1 MSNVYT
7 SAYRTLYPKQYDVI
21 VIGAGHAGCEA
32 GLASARL
39 GCKTLVVTINLDT
52 IAWMPCNPSIG
63 GPAKGN
69 LVREVDALGGEMA
82 KITDRTYLQ
91 VRMLNSSKGPAV
103 QALRA
108 QCDKKMYSMFMRQ
121 VLESTDNLDIKQV
134 MVDEIIVEDGRVA
147 GIVSN
152 LGMEYRCKSIVI
164 ATGTFL
170 KGKCHVGLRS
180 YIAGRAGEASA
191 EKLSDSLLQHGFT
204 LGRLKTGT
212 PARIDSRTVNYN
224 RMKIQEGDTPAKFF
238 SFDTPGIEKEQT
250 PCWLTGTTPETHK
263 VIMENLDRSPIY
275 SGVIEGIGPRY
286 CPSIEDKVVRFPD
299 RDHHP
304 IFIEPESI
312 FTNELYVQGMSSSLP
327 EDVQLKFLR
336 TVPGLENVE
345 ILRPAYAVEYDYI
358 PASQTYPWLET
369 KVLKGLFTAGQ
380 INGTSG
386 YEEAAAQGIIAGIN
400 AARSVKEQS
409 YVIMDRSE
417 SYIGTLIDDLVTKE
431 INEPYRMLTSRSE
444 YRLLLRQDNADL
456 RLSPLGKEIGLL
468 KEASYDKFSEKLRQI
483 DSELKRLAS
492 IRITPTDEMREIVK
506 EISGQEFYQPISLI
520 ELLRRQSV
528 TYRMLSRIAEPPEV
542 ISESAI
548 EQIEIQVKYEG
559 YIERQ
564 TDQINRFKK
573 LENLAIPSDINYFGI
588 KALSREAQDKLSKV
602 KPQSIGQASR
612 VGGVTPA
619 DISVLVVYLDSIK
632 KSLRE
637 AI

>member
-1 MSNVYT
+1 MVS
-7 SAYRTLYPKQYDVI
+7 SYRTLYPKQYDVI

-32 GLASARL
+32 ALSSARL
-39 GCKTLVVTINLDT
+39 GAKTLIVTINLDT

-69 LVREVDALGGEMA
+69 LVRELDALGGEMA
-82 KITDRTYLQ
+82 KVTDRTYLQ
-91 VRMLNSSKGPAV
+91 IRMLNSSKGPAV

-108 QCDKKMYSMFMRQ
+108 QCDKKLYSMFMRQ
-121 VLESTDNLDIKQV
+121 VLEEQPNLDIKQV
-134 MVDEIIVEDGRVA
+134 MVDELIVEDGQAV

-152 LGMEYRCKSIVI
+152 LGMEYRSKSVVI

-170 KGKCHVGLRS
+170 KGRCHVGLRS
-180 YIAGRAGEASA
+180 YVAGRSGEASA
-191 EKLSDSLLQHGFT
+191 EHLSESLLQHGFK

-212 PARIDSRTVNYN
+212 PARIDSKTVDYDK
-224 RMKIQEGDTPAKFF
+224 MEVQGGDTPVRFF
-238 SFDTPGIEKEQT
+238 SFDSQGQEKEQS
-250 PCWLTGTTPETHK
+250 PCWLTHTTTETHE
-263 VIMENLDRSPIY
+263 VIMKNLDRSPMY

-299 RDHHP
+299 RDQHP
-304 IFIEPESI
+304 IFIEPESV

-327 EDVQLKFLR
+327 EDVQLMMLR
-336 TVPGLENVE
+336 TIPGLANVE

-358 PASQTYPWLET
+358 PASQLYPWLET
-369 KVLKGLFTAGQ
+369 KFVKGLFTAGQ

-400 AARSVKEQS
+400 ASRYTKGENPI
-409 YVIMDRSE
+409 IMERSE
-417 SYIGTLIDDLVTKE
+417 SYIGTLIDDLVTKD

-456 RLSPLGKEIGLL
+456 RLTPLGKEIGLVDQSRL
-468 KEASYDKFSEKLRQI
+468 DKFDRKSREI
-483 DSELKRLAS
+483 EVETKRLATL
-492 IRITPTDEMREIVK
+492 RLNPNEETKR
-506 EISGQEFYQPISLI
+506 
-520 ELLRRQSV
+520 LLREATSQELHQTCSALEFLRRTGV
-528 TYRMLSRIAEPPEV
+528 TYQMMADLFPPEDK
-542 ISESAI
+542 ISREAA

-559 YIERQ
+559 YIDRQ
-564 TDQINRFKK
+564 NQLINKFKK
-573 LENLAIPSDINYFGI
+573 LENMPIPSDINYYGI
-588 KALSREAQDKLSKV
+588 KALSRESMDKLTKV

-619 DISVLVVYLDSIK
+619 DVSVLVIYLDTLK
-632 KSLRE
+632 KGGNRE

>member
-1 MSNVYT
+1 MT
-7 SAYRTLYPKQYDVI
+7 YRTLYPKKYDVI

-32 GLASARL
+32 ALATARL

-52 IAWMPCNPSIG
+52 VAWMPCNPSIG

-91 VRMLNSSKGPAV
+91 IRMLNSSRGPAV
-103 QALRA
+103 QSLRA
-108 QCDKKMYSMFMRQ
+108 QCDKKLYSMFMRQ
-121 VLESTDNLDIKQV
+121 VLESTPNLDLKQV
-134 MVDEIIVEDGRVA
+134 LVEEIIVEDGQIA

-152 LGMEYRCKSIVI
+152 LGMEYRCKALII

-180 YIAGRAGEASA
+180 YSAGRAGEFSA
-191 EKLSDSLLQHGFT
+191 EKLSDSLKQHGFI

-212 PARIDSRTVNYN
+212 PARVDKRTINFN
-224 RMKIQEGDTPAKFF
+224 KMKIQEGETPVRFF
-238 SFDTPGIEKEQT
+238 SFDSPGIEKEQT
-250 PCWLTGTTPETHK
+250 PCWLTHTNSKTHEI
-263 VIMENLDRSPIY
+263 IMSNLNRSPIY
-275 SGVIEGIGPRY
+275 TGIIEGIGPRY

-299 RDHHP
+299 RDQHP

-312 FTNELYVQGMSSSLP
+312 FTNEMYVQGMSSSLP
-327 EDVQLKFLR
+327 EDVQLAMLR
-336 TVPGLENVE
+336 TIEGMENVE
-345 ILRPAYAVEYDYI
+345 MLRPAYAVEYDYI
-358 PASQTYPWLET
+358 PATQVYPWLET
-369 KVLKGLFTAGQ
+369 KVVKGIFTAGQ

-400 AARSVKEQS
+400 AARFINNLPYIVME
-409 YVIMDRSE
+409 RSM

-456 RLSPLGKEIGLL
+456 RLTPLGKEIGLVDN
-468 KEASYDKFSEKLRQI
+468 SRYIKFNEKLRQI
-483 DSELKRLAS
+483 ELELTRLKS
-492 IRITPTDEMREIVK
+492 TFITPTEEMK
-506 EISGQEFYQPISLI
+506 EKVRAITGEEFYQKISLL
-520 ELLRRQSV
+520 ELLRRPSV
-528 TYRMLSRIAEPPEV
+528 NYSMINDLFPTSEKISGEAAEQV
-542 ISESAI
+542 
-548 EQIEIQVKYEG
+548 EIQVKYEG

-564 TDQINRFKK
+564 NEQINKFKK
-573 LENLAIPSDINYFGI
+573 MENISIPSNIDYYAI
-588 KALSREAQDKLSKV
+588 KALSREAQDKLSKI

-619 DISVLVVYLDSIK
+619 DISVLLVYIDSIK
-632 KSLRE
+632 KAKRE
-637 AI
+637 AV

>member
-1 MSNVYT
+1 MVS
-7 SAYRTLYPKQYDVI
+7 SYRTLYPKQYDVI

-32 GLASARL
+32 ALSSARL
-39 GCKTLVVTINLDT
+39 GAKTLIVTINLDT

-69 LVREVDALGGEMA
+69 LVRELDALGGEMA
-82 KITDRTYLQ
+82 KVTDRTYLQ
-91 VRMLNSSKGPAV
+91 IRMLNSSKGPAV

-108 QCDKKMYSMFMRQ
+108 QCDKKLYSMFMRQ
-121 VLESTDNLDIKQV
+121 VLEEQPNLDIKQV
-134 MVDEIIVEDGRVA
+134 MVDELIVEDGQAV

-152 LGMEYRCKSIVI
+152 LGMEYRSKSVVI

-170 KGKCHVGLRS
+170 KGRCHVGLRS
-180 YIAGRAGEASA
+180 YVAGRSGEASA
-191 EKLSDSLLQHGFT
+191 EHLSESLLQHGFK

-212 PARIDSRTVNYN
+212 PSRIDSKTVEYDK
-224 RMKIQEGDTPAKFF
+224 MEVQGGDTPVRFF
-238 SFDTPGIEKEQT
+238 SFDSQGQEKEQS
-250 PCWLTGTTPETHK
+250 PCWLTHTTTETHE
-263 VIMENLDRSPIY
+263 VIMKNLDRSPMY

-299 RDHHP
+299 RDQHP
-304 IFIEPESI
+304 IFIEPESV

-327 EDVQLKFLR
+327 EDVQLMMLR
-336 TVPGLENVE
+336 TIPGLANVE

-358 PASQTYPWLET
+358 PASQLYPWLET
-369 KVLKGLFTAGQ
+369 KFVKGLFTAGQ

-400 AARSVKEQS
+400 ASRYVKGENPI
-409 YVIMDRSE
+409 IMERSE
-417 SYIGTLIDDLVTKE
+417 SYIGTLIDDLVTKD

-456 RLSPLGKEIGLL
+456 RLTPLGKEIGLVDQSRL
-468 KEASYDKFSEKLRQI
+468 NKFDRKSREI
-483 DSELKRLAS
+483 EVETKRLATLRLNPNEETK
-492 IRITPTDEMREIVK
+492 RILREAT
-506 EISGQEFYQPISLI
+506 GQELHQTCSALEF
-520 ELLRRQSV
+520 LRRTGV
-528 TYRMLSRIAEPPEV
+528 TYQMIADLFPPEDK
-542 ISESAI
+542 ISREAA

-559 YIERQ
+559 YIDRQ
-564 TDQINRFKK
+564 NQLINKFKK
-573 LENLAIPSDINYFGI
+573 LENMPIPSDINYYGI
-588 KALSREAQDKLSKV
+588 KALSRESMDKLTKV

-619 DISVLVVYLDSIK
+619 DVSVLVIYLDTLK
-632 KSLRE
+632 KGGNRE

>member
-1 MSNVYT
+1 MS
-7 SAYRTLYPKQYDVI
+7 SANYRTLYPKKYDVI

-32 GLASARL
+32 GLAAARL
-39 GCKTLVVTINLDT
+39 GCKTLVATINLDT

-69 LVREVDALGGEMA
+69 LVRELDALGGEMA

-91 VRMLNSSKGPAV
+91 IRMLNSSRGPAV

-108 QCDKKMYSMFMRQ
+108 QCDKKLYSMFMRQ
-121 VLESTDNLDIKQV
+121 VLESEANLDIKQI
-134 MVDEIIVEDGRVA
+134 MVDELIVEDGHIA

-180 YIAGRAGEASA
+180 YSAGRAGEASA
-191 EKLSDSLLQHGFT
+191 ERLSDSLLQQGFR

-212 PARIDSRTVNYN
+212 PARVDGKTVDYN
-224 RMKIQEGDTPAKFF
+224 KMRIQEGETPVKFF
-238 SFDTPGIEKEQT
+238 SYDTPGVEKEQT
-250 PCWLTGTTPETHK
+250 PCWLTNTTTETHK
-263 VIMENLDRSPIY
+263 VIMANLDRSPIY

-299 RDHHP
+299 RDQHP
-304 IFIEPESI
+304 IFIEPESA

-327 EDVQLKFLR
+327 EDVQLMMLR
-336 TVPGLENVE
+336 TIPGMANVE
-345 ILRPAYAVEYDYI
+345 MLRPAYAVEYDYI
-358 PASQTYPWLET
+358 PASQLYPWLET
-369 KVLKGLFTAGQ
+369 KHVKGLFTAGQ

-386 YEEAAAQGIIAGIN
+386 YEEAAAQGLIAGIN
-400 AARSVKEQS
+400 AARHVNDLKYISME
-409 YVIMDRSE
+409 RSE

-444 YRLLLRQDNADL
+444 YRLILRQDNADL
-456 RLSPLGKEIGLL
+456 RLTPLGREIGLVDDSRY
-468 KEASYDKFSEKLRQI
+468 EKFTTKAQEI
-483 DSELKRLAS
+483 ELETERLS
-492 IRITPTDEMREIVK
+492 KTRINPNEETKQRVK
-506 EISGQEFYQPISLI
+506 EISGYELHQTSSLLEF
-520 ELLRRQSV
+520 LRRQNV
-528 TYRMLSRIAEPPEV
+528 TYQMINEISPSEINISREA
-542 ISESAI
+542 A

-559 YIERQ
+559 YIDRQ
-564 TDQINRFKK
+564 SQLINKFKK
-573 LENLAIPSDINYFGI
+573 LEDMPIPSNLDYNAI
-588 KALSREAQDKLSKV
+588 KALSRESMDRLSRI

-612 VGGVTPA
+612 VGGVSPA
-619 DISVLVVYLDSIK
+619 DISVLVVYLDALRKGAS
-632 KSLRE
+632 RE

>member
-1 MSNVYT
+1 MSN
-7 SAYRTLYPKQYDVI
+7 ANYRTLYPKKYDVI

-32 GLASARL
+32 GLAAARL
-39 GCKTLVVTINLDT
+39 GCKTLVATINLDT

-69 LVREVDALGGEMA
+69 LVRELDALGGEMA

-91 VRMLNSSKGPAV
+91 IRMLNSSRGPAV

-108 QCDKKMYSMFMRQ
+108 QCDKRLYSMYMRQ
-121 VLESTDNLDIKQV
+121 VLESEANLDIKQI
-134 MVDEIIVEDGRVA
+134 MVDELIVEDGHIA

-180 YIAGRAGEASA
+180 YSAGRAGEASA
-191 EKLSDSLLQHGFT
+191 ERLSDSLLQHGFK

-212 PARIDSRTVNYN
+212 PARVDSKSVDFNQ
-224 RMKIQEGDTPAKFF
+224 MKIQEGESPVKFF
-238 SFDTPGIEKEQT
+238 SYDTPGVEKEQT
-250 PCWLTGTTPETHK
+250 PCWLTHTTTDTHK
-263 VIMENLDRSPIY
+263 VIMANLDRSPIY

-299 RDHHP
+299 RDQHP

-327 EDVQLKFLR
+327 EDVQLMMLR
-336 TVPGLENVE
+336 TIPGMANVE
-345 ILRPAYAVEYDYI
+345 MLRPAYAVEYDYI
-358 PASQTYPWLET
+358 PASQLYPWLET
-369 KVLKGLFTAGQ
+369 KYVKGLFTAGQ

-386 YEEAAAQGIIAGIN
+386 YEEAAAQGLIAGIN
-400 AARSVKEQS
+400 AARHVNDLKYISME
-409 YVIMDRSE
+409 RSE

-444 YRLLLRQDNADL
+444 YRLILRQDNADL
-456 RLSPLGKEIGLL
+456 RLTPLGREIGLVDDSRY
-468 KEASYDKFSEKLRQI
+468 AKFTAKSQEI
-483 DSELKRLAS
+483 DLEIERLS
-492 IRITPTDEMREIVK
+492 KTRINPNEETKQKIR
-506 EISGQEFYQPISLI
+506 EISGYELHQTSSLLEF
-520 ELLRRQSV
+520 LRRQNV
-528 TYRMLSRIAEPPEV
+528 TYQMINEV
-542 ISESAI
+542 SPSEINISKEAA

-559 YIERQ
+559 YIDRQ
-564 TDQINRFKK
+564 SQLINKFKK
-573 LENLAIPSDINYFGI
+573 LEDMPIPSNLDFYAI
-588 KALSREAQDKLSKV
+588 KALSRESMDKLSRI

-619 DISVLVVYLDSIK
+619 DVSVLVVYLDALKRGAS
-632 KSLRE
+632 RE

>member
-7 SAYRTLYPKQYDVI
+7 STFRTLYPKKYDVI

-82 KITDRTYLQ
+82 KVTDRTYLQ
-91 VRMLNSSKGPAV
+91 IRMLNSSRGPAV

-108 QCDKKMYSMFMRQ
+108 QCDKKLYSMFMRQ
-121 VLESTDNLDIKQV
+121 VLESQENLDIKQV
-134 MVDEIIVEDGRVA
+134 MVDEIIIEEGRVA

-152 LGMEYRCKSIVI
+152 LGMEYRCSSIII

-170 KGKCHVGLRS
+170 KGRCHVGLKS
-180 YIAGRAGEASA
+180 YIAGRTGEASA
-191 EKLSDSLLQHGFT
+191 EHLSDSLLKHGLL

-212 PARIDSRTVNYN
+212 PARVDRKTINFN
-224 RMKIQEGDTPAKFF
+224 RMKIQEGDEPVKFF
-238 SFDTPGIEKEQT
+238 SYDSPGQVKEQT
-250 PCWLTGTTPETHK
+250 PCWLTNTTLETHK
-263 VIMENLDRSPIY
+263 VIMENLDRSPMY
-275 SGVIEGIGPRY
+275 SGVIKGIGPRY

-299 RDHHP
+299 RDQHP

-312 FTNELYVQGMSSSLP
+312 FTNEMYVQGMSSSLP
-327 EDVQLKFLR
+327 EDVQLKMLR
-336 TVPGLENVE
+336 TVPGMENVE
-345 ILRPAYAVEYDYI
+345 MLRPAYAVEYDYI
-358 PASQTYPWLET
+358 PASQLYPWLES
-369 KVLKGLFTAGQ
+369 KVISGLFTAGQ

-386 YEEAAAQGIIAGIN
+386 YEEAAAQGIVAGIN
-400 AARSVKEQS
+400 AARYIKAEK
-409 YVIMDRSE
+409 YITMERSE

-456 RLSPLGKEIGLL
+456 RLTPLGRNLGLVPDGTY
-468 KEASYDKFSEKLRQI
+468 EKFSRKSRLIEI
-483 DSELKRLAS
+483 ELKRLAYA
-492 IRITPTDEMREIVK
+492 RINPSDEMKAKIMAVT
-506 EISGQEFYQPISLI
+506 GQELHQTSSLL
-520 ELLRRQSV
+520 EFLRRPEV
-528 TYRMLSRIAEPPEV
+528 TYQMIAELAPP
-542 ISESAI
+542 SESISREVA

-564 TDQINRFKK
+564 SQLINKFKK
-573 LENLAIPSDINYFGI
+573 MENLPIPSNINYFSI
-588 KALSREAQDKLSKV
+588 KALSREAMDRLSKV

-619 DISVLVVYLDSIK
+619 DVSVLLVYLESIK
-632 KSLRE
+632 RAVRE